1 MANDLVFR
9 ISAIDNASKVA
20 GKVRSA
26 LARVTDP
33 VGKLTRRLARTGKL
47 GAAALGKVDA
57 GLRTVA
63 QTARTVSDR
72 IASIVP
78 GMAALTGL
86 AGTAGIGALAERWGS
101 LGFNLQRTSRQLGM
115 STQSLQAW
123 HYAAQ
128 RAGVTAEQFDQS
140 MVSSQNTIR
149 EAAFGANPQA
159 MMLLNRLG
167 VQISRTKDGQID
179 YQRTQSDILTALGKV
194 KNPAGQRTA
203 ADALGMGALLPMIQ
217 RGTYNADRQQ
227 AIANGYAPSEDAIQR
242 AAAFRDRINALTSGA
257 SALANTIGDKLVPV
271 LTPMV
276 EKLSTWLSENRV
288 DIATRLADAVGKFTS
303 WITSVDWDGWYKRL
317 NSIVDAFGGWGSVLR
332 DIVAIK
338 FGATLVSWTAS
349 IATLAATL
357 VTAKTAAQALK
368 GVAGAGAAA
377 GAAEGTAAGG
387 AAAAGAGAAAS
398 RAPWLAR
405 LFNPYVAGAAALFY
419 SKNLNEGEADVLARA
434 QRGEGKRYLTPGEYA
449 PGGTSDPK
457 ILAIAQRFQ
466 DMGWSKAQ
474 AAGIAANI
482 LQESGGNP
490 YSVGDNGQ
498 AYGVGQWHADRQ
510 ADFKRVFGKD
520 IRDSDLDE
528 QLKFFDW
535 ELRKGPGMQRRA
547 GDLLQQASSAN
558 AAAAI
563 VSKYHE
569 RPADV
574 EGEQVRRGAMADQI
588 FRSMA
593 GGAGADSTAAPPAA
607 QGTAAPAT
615 TAANAG
621 SEDSHDK
628 LVEALSTAVQRT
640 PVHVTVSA
648 PPGTRVETNNGDG
661 AGMPA
666 RVQYQMLGAMP

>member
-20 GKVRSA
+20 GKVRGA

-33 VGKLTRRLARTGKL
+33 VGRLTQRLAGTGKL

-63 QTARTVSDR
+63 QTARSVSDR

-179 YQRTQSDILTALGKV
+179 YQRTQADILTALGKV

-217 RGTYNADRQQ
+217 RGTYKTDRQQ

-242 AAAFRDRINALTSGA
+242 AAAFRDRITDLTSGA

-271 LTPMV
+271 LTPMI

-288 DIATRLADAVGKFTS
+288 DIANRLADAVAKFTS
-303 WITSVDWDGWYKRL
+303 WITSVDWDGWYKRV
-317 NSIVDAFGGWGSVLR
+317 NGIVDAFGGWGSVLR

-377 GAAEGTAAGG
+377 GTAEGT
-387 AAAAGAGAAAS
+387 AAAGAGAAAA

-405 LFNPYVAGAAALFY
+405 IFNPYMAGAAALFY
-419 SKNLNEGEADVLARA
+419 SKDLNEGEADVLARA
-434 QRGEGKRYLTPGEYA
+434 RKGEGKRYLTPGEYA
-449 PGGTSDPK
+449 PRGTTDPK
-457 ILAIAQRFQ
+457 ILAIAQKFQ

-490 YSVGDNGQ
+490 YSVGDNGR

-547 GDLLQQASSAN
+547 GELLQRADSAN

-574 EGEQVRRGAMADQI
+574 EGEQLRRGAMADQI
-588 FRSMA
+588 FRSMG
-593 GGAGADSTAAPPAA
+593 GGAGADSTAA
-607 QGTAAPAT
+607 APAT
-615 TAANAG
+615 QGAGTTTGASANAG
-621 SEDSHDK
+621 TEDSHDK

-640 PVHVTVSA
+640 PVQVTVNA